1 MLLCPVPWNSIRSSI
16 SSVRLTFRNCVFFLR
31 GEPRNDDTTQRTDHS
46 VTKCIF
52 KLQRATGMCSKL
64 QREWLSRKKT
74 NSAWC
79 QMLHQNQLNVSVSWG
94 MLSIGFPLWV
104 SHRTSH
110 CKLKY
115 ALHNIIII
123 KLQNLLLNL
132 DNVLSTHNNTT
143 VVYLQKNSHK
153 SKFWILWMDLIGW
166 SIVLS
171 YSLATSLNS

>member
-52 KLQRATGMCSKL
+52 KLQRATGMCSKP

-74 NSAWC
+74 NSVWF
-79 QMLHQNQLNVSVSWG
+79 QMFHQNQLNVSVKWG
-94 MLSIGFPLWV
+94 TLSIGFPFCV

-115 ALHNIIII
+115 ALHRIITI
-123 KLQNLLLNL
+123 KLQNLLLTL
-132 DNVLSTHNNTT
+132 DNARSTHNN
-143 VVYLQKNSHK
+143 YDSCLPAEE
-153 SKFWILWMDLIGW
+153 FP
-166 SIVLS
+166 
-171 YSLATSLNS
+171 